1 MSRFPGRAV
10 TISRPLLAPAVVTF
24 GMTMSTQ
31 KEVDLLARE
40 LGFSYVAVRDLRA
53 ACVALD
59 RDGPVVVVASVD
71 GKPWDRQILDE
82 KANARGVDVHWV
94 AADDWHLVEAI
105 VRPWLDGSR
114 RRTRPSR

>member
-1 MSRFPGRAV
+1 MSRIPGRAV
-10 TISRPLLAPAVVTF
+10 TISRPLIAPAVVTF
-24 GMTMSTQ
+24 GMTMATQ
-31 KEVDLLARE
+31 KEIDLLAHE

-82 KANARGVDVHWV
+82 KANARGVDVH
-94 AADDWHLVEAI
+94 L
-105 VRPWLDGSR
+105 GSR
-114 RRTRPSR
+114 RRLEPERRRSARAPRRVAALGQR